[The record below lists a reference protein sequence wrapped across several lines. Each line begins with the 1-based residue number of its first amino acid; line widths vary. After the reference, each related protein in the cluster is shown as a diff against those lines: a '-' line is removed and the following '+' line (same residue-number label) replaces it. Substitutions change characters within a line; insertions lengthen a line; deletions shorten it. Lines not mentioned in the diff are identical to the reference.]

1 MRRRPSDRAARDR
14 IANDLDTTFLVE
26 AGAGSGKTTSLVTR
40 MVSLI
45 TSGRT
50 PVDRIAAVTF
60 TRKAAAELREKFQ
73 EALEEAALKKSGAA
87 AEHARTA
94 LGHLGEATIGTIH
107 AFCARLLRERP
118 VEVGLDP
125 EFQEL
130 DEGDA
135 DRRLDL
141 YWLEFLDQERIADS
155 QALAELIRLGVS
167 PDQLSGLFK
176 RLSQFRD
183 VQPVWKDLPP
193 PDLSK
198 ARTALLRLLDRLAK
212 VVPPEEPEKGWDELQ
227 SAYRF
232 AQWRRRVFS
241 VDALPDL
248 VTVLERFQ
256 GASVTLNRW
265 ENAAAART
273 VRDEELP
280 AFVDGYLAPSLKVWR
295 EYLYPFCI
303 QFAAGAVRYAES
315 QRKDAGLLDFGDL
328 LIKARDLL
336 RDNAP
341 VRRAFADRYRY
352 LLVDEF
358 QDTDPIQAEVL
369 FYLAGDAPAPKADWR
384 NWRLRPGALFVVGDP
399 RQSIYRFRRADIDT
413 YTLVKDQVAASGGEV
428 LTLSANFRSVDRIG
442 DVVDAAFRG
451 VFPEQAD
458 AFQAAFVPLETDRP
472 GPGRHAGA
480 ARLVLPGGSK
490 MKKDE
495 IAATD
500 ATHVAAF
507 VAWALAGHV
516 QVEEATTLRPARPGD
531 VMILSLRKEFL
542 ERIARALEARQIPYD
557 ITGASGF
564 AEDPDVVAGL
574 TLLRC
579 LADRDNPVLVVA
591 ALTGRLFGHSY
602 QELYDFKEAGGR
614 FAFLGAQAD
623 PAGAARGVL
632 GSLGRLK
639 ALWRLTLDRSPAA
652 AVSAIL
658 EAVGIVPLAA
668 ASPLGAAAGGRLY
681 KLVEL
686 IQDAPGTE
694 FADFPAAVEW
704 LDGSVQGEVEPISL
718 LTGARDVVRVMNL
731 HRAKGLEAPLVLL
744 AAPWGNAD
752 HEPEFHVDRT
762 RTGQAVGYFV
772 VREESEYSGK
782 LIALPPEWETKAE
795 KEKQYLAAER
805 DRMRY
810 VAATRAKQLLVV
822 SHSPREKENPWGP
835 LLPHISEALPMDGIP
850 LEASARRRL
859 SIDARDCGKAMDER
873 SRAAEGAAVPSL
885 VHAAV
890 TEIATK
896 GAPAPPRSA
905 AGRGRAFGQVV
916 HHCLKA
922 AARGITLTPT
932 VVASYLAELE
942 RPPEEGEA
950 ALDLVRSVQASDL
963 WRRLLAS
970 PERHAEVPFALS
982 LDGAEV
988 GLAKG
993 PTLLQGIIDLVFREN
1008 GRWVLVDYKTD
1019 RVEGDLQPYV
1029 DYYAPQVRLYAQAW
1043 KRLSGQPAAEALLF
1057 FTHTKEACRVELT
1070 E

>member
-1 MRRRPSDRAARDR
+1 MRRRPADQAARDR
-14 IANDLDTTFLVE
+14 IATDLDITFLVE

-73 EALEEAALKKSGAA
+73 EALEAAARKQTGVA
-87 AEHARTA
+87 AEHAQTA

-130 DEGDA
+130 EEGDA
-135 DRRLDL
+135 DRFLDL
-141 YWLEFLDQERIADS
+141 HWLEFLEQERIADS
-155 QALAELIRLGVS
+155 RALADLTRLGVS
-167 PDQLSGLFK
+167 PDQLSGLHK

-198 ARTALLRLLDRLAK
+198 ERTALLRFLDRLAK
-212 VVPPEEPEKGWDELQ
+212 LVPSAEPEKGWDGLQ

-232 AQWRRRVFS
+232 AQWRRRVFG

-248 VTVLERFQ
+248 VAVLERFQ

-265 ENAAAART
+265 ENGAVAKT
-273 VRDEELP
+273 LRDEELP
-280 AFVDGYLAPSLKVWR
+280 AFADGDVAPALRAWR

-303 QFAAGAVRYAES
+303 RFATGAVRYAEAK
-315 QRKDAGLLDFGDL
+315 RKVAGLLDFGDL
-328 LIKARDLL
+328 LITARDLL

-369 FYLAGDAPAPKADWR
+369 FYLAGEPPKSKADWR
-384 NWRLRPGALFVVGDP
+384 AWRLRPGALFVVGDP

-413 YTLVKDQVAASGGEV
+413 YTLVKDQVVASGGEV

-451 VFPEQAD
+451 VFPEKANTV
-458 AFQAAFVPLETDRP
+458 QAAFVPLETDRP
-472 GPGRHAGA
+472 GPTKHAGA

-507 VAWALAGHV
+507 VAWALAGNV
-516 QVEEATTLRPARPGD
+516 QVEEETALRPARPGD
-531 VMILSLRKEFL
+531 VLILSLRKEFL
-542 ERIARALEARQIPYD
+542 EGIAWALEARQIPYD
-557 ITGASGF
+557 ITGAGGF
-564 AEDPDVVAGL
+564 AEGPDVVAVL

-579 LADRDNPVLVVA
+579 LADPDNPVLVVA
-591 ALTGRLFGHSY
+591 TLTGRLFGHSD
-602 QELYDFKEAGGR
+602 QELYDFKKAGGR
-614 FAFLGAQAD
+614 FAFLGAQEV
-623 PAGAARGVL
+623 PAGAADGIPW
-632 GSLGRLK
+632 SLGRLK
-639 ALWRLTLDRSPAA
+639 TLWRLTLDRSPAA
-652 AVSAIL
+652 AVSSIL
-658 EAVGIVPLAA
+658 ESVGIVPLAA

-686 IQDAPGTE
+686 IQLAPGTE

-704 LDGSVQGEVEPISL
+704 LEGVVQGEVEPISL

-762 RTGQAVGYFV
+762 RTGQAVGSFV
-772 VREESEYSGK
+772 VREESEYTGK
-782 LIALPPEWETKAE
+782 LIALPPEWNAKAE
-795 KEKQYLAAER
+795 KEQRYLAAER

-822 SHSPREKENPWGP
+822 SHSPKAKENPWEP
-835 LLPHISEALPMDGIP
+835 LLPHIPEALSLDAIP
-850 LEASARRRL
+850 LEASARRPL
-859 SIDARDCGKAMDER
+859 AIDARGCAQAMDER
-873 SRAAEGAAVPSL
+873 TRYTDVSSVPSL

-890 TEIATK
+890 TEIAAE
-896 GAPAPPRSA
+896 GVPAPPRSA
-905 AGRGRAFGQVV
+905 AGKGRAFGQVV
-916 HHCLKA
+916 HRCLEA
-922 AARGITLTPT
+922 AARGILLTPT
-932 VVASYLAELE
+932 LVTSYLAELE
-942 RPPEEGEA
+942 RPLEEGDA
-950 ALDLVRSVQASDL
+950 VLALVKSVQGSDL

-970 PERHAEVPFALS
+970 PERYAEVPFALS

-993 PTLLQGIIDLVFREN
+993 PTLLQGTMDLVFRED
-1008 GRWVLVDYKTD
+1008 GRWILVDYKTD
-1019 RVEGDLQPYV
+1019 RVDGDLQPYV
-1029 DYYAPQVRLYAQAW
+1029 DYYAPQVRVYAKAW
-1043 KRLSGQPAAEALLF
+1043 ERLSGQPVAKAILF
-1057 FTHTKEACRVELT
+1057 FTHPGEMCRVQIG
-1070 E
+1070 